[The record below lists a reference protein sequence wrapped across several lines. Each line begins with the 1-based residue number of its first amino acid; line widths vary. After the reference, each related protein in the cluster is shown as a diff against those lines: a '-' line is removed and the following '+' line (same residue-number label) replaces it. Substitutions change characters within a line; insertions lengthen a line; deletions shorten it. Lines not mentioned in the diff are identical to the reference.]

1 MKFKE
6 KRLLSLILCVAMMLA
21 SVGST
26 YVYAENKDNHDH
38 ESKSVNA
45 VALADSDAGEAPT
58 ITITP
63 SSSDSWEG
71 GNTETDVYCGAPTVR
86 VYNADSVTVVKADG
100 TEESHSAGES
110 FVLNAPQQVSS
121 EGIAYT
127 IKAKNSNGETVK
139 NATVYYMH
147 WLAGRR
153 EYIYEDSC
161 TVKANNMLKYLC
173 KYCGT
178 YYVPWSENTYRKS
191 GSSGELHELE
201 TKTEQ
206 GCDGLT
212 YTISR
217 CKRENCNFVEVS
229 TSGEPNGGIHTWK
242 PVDKPATCVNDGISY
257 EECEKCHAIRNV
269 TVTYAIGHNI
279 GGWGEHYTDN
289 DCTKGGTYNSQCA
302 LCKKSFSKELKP
314 SPSHTGVWK
323 TTKAATCKEEG
334 EQTRKCS
341 RNGCNVVE
349 TERIPSKGVEHVY
362 TNNVTKTPTCTEQG
376 IRTYTCTICGDTYT
390 EPIEPIDGPH
400 TYQVHSVKSP
410 TCNTTGTKTYKCS
423 KCGDTYDET
432 IAATGKHVY
441 KDDNN
446 CETED
451 VCSVCGTVVNKAS
464 QHEFGDYYTKPY
476 DKNNH
481 YRNCNKCSYV
491 EQKAHYGEDD
501 GLCTTALNCT
511 ACNALI
517 KAAQPNHLPY
527 DAKHV
532 APLPGQEELY
542 HSRICKHEG
551 CTYQYMTGFYVSRH
565 TFVDNKC
572 TECGYVL
579 ADHVHKYGND
589 YLSDETG
596 HWHVCTVCGVRS
608 EVEPHD
614 KSAETGYEGSCHQA
628 VRCSTCSYEVL
639 PAHTT
644 HSLSDGWHSD
654 SEHHYKICTRKGC
667 SYRDEY
673 DHTMIDDDRNCTTPS
688 VCSICHAQS
697 VTGGQQH
704 SWAVKEGSGT
714 AYGHIRE
721 CTNPDCDFEELVAHE
736 AGIAANCKDPAEC
749 WLCHT
754 KFGST
759 NPDNHVGGEEIR
771 NAKEATTTE
780 EGYTGDV
787 YCLGCNQIK
796 TAGSVIPR
804 IDDSHEHNYS
814 GYLYDGEKHW
824 HVCTVCN
831 AKLEGSD
838 TNHTFDP
845 YVNEGDTHSRTCSVC
860 GYKDEEAH
868 DHSAEDYNCET
879 ALECV
884 DCGAVIIEAQTH
896 NFNGRAEGDKT
907 GHWVACTNRNCRHV
921 SETVEH
927 IGGMASCTSGKHCEV
942 CGVEYSDKDPNY
954 HTGGTELRGHKN
966 ATTTEEGYT
975 GDTYCLG
982 CGELILKG
990 KTIEKLPAEHEH
1002 RFGDWIY
1009 DETHHW
1015 RECECG
1021 DWDGYGEHTFEK
1033 GICTVCGA
1041 ADPTYIPSESDPDAI
1056 YGDVNGDGKIT
1067 VDDVTLIQK
1076 AIVFLVKFDENTTML
1091 ADVNNDGLVNILD
1104 VTLIQ
1109 KYIVKLNYNTEL
1121 VGKPVKTN

>member
-1 MKFKE
+1 M
-6 KRLLSLILCVAMMLA
+6 
-21 SVGST
+21 
-26 YVYAENKDNHDH
+26 
-38 ESKSVNA
+38 
-45 VALADSDAGEAPT
+45 
-58 ITITP
+58 
-63 SSSDSWEG
+63 
-71 GNTETDVYCGAPTVR
+71 
-86 VYNADSVTVVKADG
+86 
-100 TEESHSAGES
+100 
-110 FVLNAPQQVSS
+110 
-121 EGIAYT
+121 
-127 IKAKNSNGETVK
+127 
-139 NATVYYMH
+139 
-147 WLAGRR
+147 
-153 EYIYEDSC
+153 
-161 TVKANNMLKYLC
+161 
-173 KYCGT
+173 
-178 YYVPWSENTYRKS
+178 
-191 GSSGELHELE
+191 
-201 TKTEQ
+201 
-206 GCDGLT
+206 
-212 YTISR
+212 
-217 CKRENCNFVEVS
+217 
-229 TSGEPNGGIHTWK
+229 
-242 PVDKPATCVNDGISY
+242 
-257 EECEKCHAIRNV
+257 
-269 TVTYAIGHNI
+269 
-279 GGWGEHYTDN
+279 
-289 DCTKGGTYNSQCA
+289 
-302 LCKKSFSKELKP
+302 
-314 SPSHTGVWK
+314 
-323 TTKAATCKEEG
+323 
-334 EQTRKCS
+334 
-341 RNGCNVVE
+341 
-349 TERIPSKGVEHVY
+349 
-362 TNNVTKTPTCTEQG
+362 
-376 IRTYTCTICGDTYT
+376 
-390 EPIEPIDGPH
+390 
-400 TYQVHSVKSP
+400 
-410 TCNTTGTKTYKCS
+410 
-423 KCGDTYDET
+423 
-432 IAATGKHVY
+432 
-441 KDDNN
+441 
-446 CETED
+446 
-451 VCSVCGTVVNKAS
+451 
-464 QHEFGDYYTKPY
+464 
-476 DKNNH
+476 
-481 YRNCNKCSYV
+481 
-491 EQKAHYGEDD
+491 
-501 GLCTTALNCT
+501 
-511 ACNALI
+511 
-517 KAAQPNHLPY
+517 
-527 DAKHV
+527 
-532 APLPGQEELY
+532 
-542 HSRICKHEG
+542 
-551 CTYQYMTGFYVSRH
+551 
-565 TFVDNKC
+565 
-572 TECGYVL
+572 
-579 ADHVHKYGND
+579 
-589 YLSDETG
+589 
-596 HWHVCTVCGVRS
+596 
-608 EVEPHD
+608 
-614 KSAETGYEGSCHQA
+614 
-628 VRCSTCSYEVL
+628 
-639 PAHTT
+639 
-644 HSLSDGWHSD
+644 
-654 SEHHYKICTRKGC
+654 
-667 SYRDEY
+667 
-673 DHTMIDDDRNCTTPS
+673 
-688 VCSICHAQS
+688 
-697 VTGGQQH
+697 
-704 SWAVKEGSGT
+704 
-714 AYGHIRE
+714 
-721 CTNPDCDFEELVAHE
+721 AHE
-736 AGIAANCKDPAEC
+736 AGIVANCKDPAEC

-1015 RECECG
+1015 RECDCG

-1041 ADPTYIPSESDPDAI
+1041 ADPTYIPSESDPNAI